1 MEPRWQLKRPII
13 RRDRAFNAD
22 LPASHCPRIG
32 ELVVSSGED
41 EGEQPAS
48 PHVTFVYPEVVG
60 EFVYLRDDLRERL
73 EATRAR
79 LVTAGADP
87 DDLVDIEVL
96 LEHTP
101 LGEVPMVY
109 ELRTS
114 GMACVR
120 RYHASLAGG
129 AMTHCATLSE
139 VSRRAFSTLSQA
151 EPVHFPCRVNPS
163 FSA

>member
-1 MEPRWQLKRPII
+1 VESDP
-13 RRDRAFNAD
+13 
-22 LPASHCPRIG
+22 
-32 ELVVSSGED
+32 GED
-41 EGEQPAS
+41 EVEQPAS

-79 LVTAGADP
+79 RVAAGADP

-114 GMACVR
+114 GMACGPVSHR
-120 RYHASLAGG
+120 LWVGLDLAD
-129 AMTHCATLSE
+129 
-139 VSRRAFSTLSQA
+139 
-151 EPVHFPCRVNPS
+151 
-163 FSA
+163 